1 MTYPPTFTE
10 IYVVSDI
17 HLGGRRDDQENFQIF
32 NRGERL
38 GNLIR
43 HISGQRVG
51 EDVALVLNGDII
63 DSLAED
69 DVSGYV
75 ASDCET
81 ALRMMQH
88 LYQDAAFQPVW
99 QGLAHLVQQPKR
111 HLIFIVGNHD
121 IELSLPVVEYSIRN
135 HLAAANE
142 NAQARIHFATHGG
155 GFACRVAGARIFCT
169 HGNEEDAWNLV
180 DYDKLGQLANAMNAA
195 RTIEKSKWKPNAGT
209 RLVVDVMNSIKR
221 RYPFVDLLKPEVA
234 AVAAVILA
242 LDKNVFKQV
251 DFEDAFPVLRDRIR
265 GGLVTKNLLGA
276 GENDLSA
283 VPSTEIAKEVSQ
295 QLLGPNFREA
305 IQNSSRNSA
314 AASEDDLLS
323 AAEKA
328 ISEGRSA
335 TAMADR
341 EGDPET
347 LGAWD
352 IFTGWIGFVSK
363 EEGLRK
369 ALKDWLED
377 DVTFRIDNQDDLY
390 HSMRKR
396 VGDQV
401 DFIITG
407 HTHKPRALELGGNR
421 YYYNCGTWIRT
432 LRLTTEV
439 LDDADA
445 FCELVWP
452 ALKSGKLA
460 VLDETIIP
468 GPDGALTPLLFDRT
482 NVVQISA
489 ENNSAVGQLLR
500 VTDSDSVGRVKLS
513 PESGTKPFK
522 VG

>member
-1 MTYPPTFTE
+1 
-10 IYVVSDI
+10 
-17 HLGGRRDDQENFQIF
+17 
-32 NRGERL
+32 
-38 GNLIR
+38 
-43 HISGQRVG
+43 
-51 EDVALVLNGDII
+51 
-63 DSLAED
+63 
-69 DVSGYV
+69 
-75 ASDCET
+75 
-81 ALRMMQH
+81 
-88 LYQDAAFQPVW
+88 
-99 QGLAHLVQQPKR
+99 
-111 HLIFIVGNHD
+111 
-121 IELSLPVVEYSIRN
+121 
-135 HLAAANE
+135 
-142 NAQARIHFATHGG
+142 
-155 GFACRVAGARIFCT
+155 
-169 HGNEEDAWNLV
+169 
-180 DYDKLGQLANAMNAA
+180 
-195 RTIEKSKWKPNAGT
+195 
-209 RLVVDVMNSIKR
+209 
-221 RYPFVDLLKPEVA
+221 
-234 AVAAVILA
+234 
-242 LDKNVFKQV
+242 
-251 DFEDAFPVLRDRIR
+251 
-265 GGLVTKNLLGA
+265 
-276 GENDLSA
+276 
-283 VPSTEIAKEVSQ
+283 
-295 QLLGPNFREA
+295 
-305 IQNSSRNSA
+305 
-314 AASEDDLLS
+314 
-323 AAEKA
+323 
-328 ISEGRSA
+328 
-335 TAMADR
+335 MADR

-500 VTDSDSVGRVKLS
+500 VTDDDSERKVKLS
-513 PESGTKPFK
+513 PEPGTKPFK